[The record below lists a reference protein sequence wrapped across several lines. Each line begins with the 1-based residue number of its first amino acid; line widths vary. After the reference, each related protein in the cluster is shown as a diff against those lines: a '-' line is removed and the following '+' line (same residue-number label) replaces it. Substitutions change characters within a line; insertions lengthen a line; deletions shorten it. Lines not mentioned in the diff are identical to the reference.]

1 MKLLI
6 ISAFAC
12 VSATAAYA
20 QNSWPSLP
28 REGYGMKKYD
38 LLLQTPALPR
48 TTPVQPSV
56 KLLEP
61 ASVVRDGVEYP
72 LKFGNMPCVVPETSA
87 IAPIPNAFNS
97 VNRPL
102 LEAIPNPLMLYRSEV
117 IDITPVK

>member
-6 ISAFAC
+6 ISAMAC
-12 VSATAAYA
+12 VTAISANA
-20 QNSWPSLP
+20 QNSLPTLP

-38 LLLQTPALPR
+38 LLLQSPSFPR
-48 TTPVQPSV
+48 MTPVQPSV

-61 ASVVRDGVEYP
+61 ASVVKDGVEYP
-72 LKFGNMPCVVPETSA
+72 LKFGNMPCVVPETTA

-102 LEAIPNPLMLYRSEV
+102 LQAIPNPLLLYRSEV